1 MAFSEEKTLMCL
13 TFLTGKVTSYQD
25 KERSFN
31 RVMLIYRE
39 MEISSV
45 YFTPVA
51 LLKVGGR

>member
-1 MAFSEEKTLMCL
+1 MAFSEEKTLTCL
-13 TFLTGKVTSYQD
+13 TFSTGKVTSYKD

-31 RVMLIYRE
+31 RAMLIYRE

>member
-1 MAFSEEKTLMCL
+1 MAFSEEKILTCL
-13 TFLTGKVTSYQD
+13 TFSTGKVTSYKD

-51 LLKVGGR
+51 LFKVGGR